1 MQKSFAN
8 SEPQGEALVRGIEGE
23 LCLSSRRIRIGIF
36 DSGLG
41 GLTVV
46 QDISKVIKGA
56 ELFYVADTL
65 HAPYGEKTQQQI
77 LDYSLSITQYLIDTY
92 QIDALVV
99 ACNTATSAAIRYLRE
114 RYPNLILLGTEPA
127 IKPAIEQTNTGE
139 IGILAT
145 PATLRGDKYQALVDT
160 LVNHKSVTLHEQ
172 ACPGLVEH
180 IENDT
185 LQSEA
190 SKKLLEEW
198 LAPMREAKV
207 DTIVLGCTHYPLAS
221 EAIRRCMQREIVCID
236 SGRAIAR
243 HLLELVTKKLGHHN
257 EGKLNI
263 HLFYTGKISA
273 SLVDEIL
280 QEYETLEAIEITNQ

>member
-1 MQKSFAN
+1 MLK
-8 SEPQGEALVRGIEGE
+8 
-23 LCLSSRRIRIGIF
+23 IGVF

-46 QDISKVIKGA
+46 QAISQVIKSA

-77 LDYSLSITQYLIDTY
+77 LDYSLTITQYLIDTHK
-92 QIDALVV
+92 IDALVV
-99 ACNTATSAAIRYLRE
+99 ACNTATSAAIIHLRKN
-114 RYPNLILLGTEPA
+114 YPNLILLGTEPA
-127 IKPAIEQTNTGE
+127 IKPAIEQTSTGA

-145 PATLRGDKYQALVDT
+145 PATLRGDKYQVLVDK
-160 LVNHKSVTLHEQ
+160 LVNQKLVILHEQ

-185 LQSEA
+185 LQSDE
-190 SKKLLEEW
+190 SKKLLDEW
-198 LAPMREAKV
+198 LAPMREGNV

-221 EAIRRCMQREIVCID
+221 KAIIQCMQRKVVCID
-236 SGRAIAR
+236 SGKAIAK
-243 HLLELVTKKLGHHN
+243 HLLKQIEKKLGHAN
-257 EGKLNI
+257 EGKLAI
-263 HLFYTGKISA
+263 HLFYTGKINV

-280 QEYETLEAIEITNQ
+280 PEYETLKAIEITNQ